1 MMLQSFME
9 LKEFI
14 DTADPD
20 FEELMPTSNE
30 MNDLKK
36 LRESM
41 SIFQLITMQLQMEGI
56 NMYDVRV
63 LFDAVLKEIP
73 ALALHLSKDVDII
86 HSKEFENA
94 IVRLLCEGDNCSLS
108 DGEKA
113 YVMNLKVPGNGII
126 NVDTSPKKLSF
137 AEKGNEAS

>member
-1 MMLQSFME
+1 
-9 LKEFI
+9 
-14 DTADPD
+14 
-20 FEELMPTSNE
+20 MPTNKE

-41 SIFQLITMQLQMEGI
+41 SIFQSISMQLQMEGI

-63 LFDAVLKEIP
+63 LFDAVLKEFP
-73 ALALHLSKDVDII
+73 ALARHLSKDADII

-113 YVMNLKVPGNGII
+113 AVMNLKAPGSGII
-126 NVDTSPKKLSF
+126 NVDTT
-137 AEKGNEAS
+137 